1 MGICESLFNSSSNS
15 ENDDSKDNPYKRNTY
30 KHFNNNQIESN
41 NKPKGNYFRSPIGDS
56 KIEDPNKFNNMSLS
70 QSQMTNGNNSYYP
83 PKKTKLFT
91 YVNKYKQNGNLQ
103 TSLATGSLQGGNNYS
118 SIISGNKGDSKFSD
132 TNMSTSKSFGEFIV
146 EGKINKNMEGDK
158 DFNNFMKMNN
168 NDNLGDSRESTDD
181 NNKIVNINI
190 NRFKKDLNYY
200 HKKNSNSKNLINN
213 NSNLKEIKERN
224 KEEEES
230 NRNIFPM
237 PMDTIE

>member
-83 PKKTKLFT
+83 PKKTKLLT

-103 TSLATGSLQGGNNYS
+103 TSLATGSLHGANNYS

-146 EGKINKNMEGDK
+146 EGEINKNMEGDK
-158 DFNNFMKMNN
+158 DFNNFMKMNT
-168 NDNLGDSRESTDD
+168 NDNID
-181 NNKIVNINI
+181 NRNSLDENKIVNINV
-190 NRFKKDLNYY
+190 NRFKKDVNYY
-200 HKKNSNSKNLINN
+200 HKKNSKNINN
-213 NSNLKEIKERN
+213 NNNLKEIKERN

-230 NRNIFPM
+230 NKNIFPM
-237 PMDTIE
+237 PLDTIE

>member
-1 MGICESLFNSSSNS
+1 
-15 ENDDSKDNPYKRNTY
+15 
-30 KHFNNNQIESN
+30 
-41 NKPKGNYFRSPIGDS
+41 
-56 KIEDPNKFNNMSLS
+56 
-70 QSQMTNGNNSYYP
+70 
-83 PKKTKLFT
+83 
-91 YVNKYKQNGNLQ
+91 
-103 TSLATGSLQGGNNYS
+103 
-118 SIISGNKGDSKFSD
+118 
-132 TNMSTSKSFGEFIV
+132 MSTSKSFGEFIV

-168 NDNLGDSRESTDD
+168 NDNIGDSRESTED

-190 NRFKKDLNYY
+190 NRFKKDVNYY